1 MKEYGMYQNYN
12 VEASM
17 TQESMEANTP
27 SCGTEM
33 SGCTMPEVTECV
45 KEKQVHRTICHTVP
59 HVCPVHTRI
68 INHHIYRHIYR
79 PCYTCSEENVIE
91 NVDPGCCNMF

>member
-17 TQESMEANTP
+17 TQESVEANAP
-27 SCGTEM
+27 AEM

-45 KEKQVHRTICHTVP
+45 KEKQIHRTICHTVP

-68 INHHIYRHIYR
+68 INHHVYRHVYR